1 MEAMEVMESQ
11 EKRAVH
17 RSPSY
22 PMYDLGTAVEKTK
35 VVYERDKRA
44 AVSADVIA
52 SHIGYSAAKGLGGRA
67 VSALKQYGLL
77 EEVSGKYRI
86 SDPGYVLVHYDRS
99 SPEWISAATD
109 AARHPVLFRELLEEN
124 PNGLPSDAGLRS
136 DLLKRGFNPGAIA
149 EVVSIVRNT
158 MSFASGEE
166 TVYNGNT
173 ENEMTEVQT
182 AREIVKPPVV
192 DDRPRPRT
200 MLEAQRAAGQV
211 AAMPI
216 NYRQDVFSLTE
227 GPVTIQ
233 WPGEISAESYSD
245 LGDWLDIL
253 KRKIGRSVKESGG

>member
-1 MEAMEVMESQ
+1 
-11 EKRAVH
+11 VH

-22 PMYDLGTAVEKTK
+22 PLFDLGAAVAKTK
-35 VVYERDKRA
+35 LVYDHDKRA

-52 SHIGYSAAKGLGGRA
+52 GHLGYSAAKGLGGRA

-86 SDPGYVLVHYDRS
+86 SEWGYVLVHYDRN
-99 SPEWISAATD
+99 SPEWINAATE

-124 PNGLPSDAGLRS
+124 PNGLPSDAGLRN

-173 ENEMTEVQT
+173 ENEMPEVQT
-182 AREIVKPPVV
+182 ATEVVKPLVV

-200 MLEAQRAAGQV
+200 MLETQKAAGQL
-211 AAMPI
+211 AGQAPAG
-216 NYRQDVFSLTE
+216 YRHDVFSLAE
-227 GPVTIQ
+227 GTVTIQ
-233 WPGEISAESYSD
+233 WPVALSPESYED

-253 KRKIGRSVKESGG
+253 KRKIGRSVKAEPVNFGDLSAYKKDA

>member
-1 MEAMEVMESQ
+1 MESH
-11 EKRAVH
+11 EKKAMH

-22 PMYDLGTAVEKTK
+22 PLFDLGTAVTKTK
-35 VVYERDKRA
+35 AVYDHDKRA

-52 SHIGYSAAKGLGGRA
+52 AHLGYSAAKGLGGRA

-77 EEVSGKYRI
+77 EELSGKFRI
-86 SDPGYVLVHYDRS
+86 SELGYVLVHYDRNS
-99 SPEWISAATD
+99 QEWINAATES
-109 AARHPVLFRELLEEN
+109 ARHPGLFGELLEEN

-136 DLLKRGFNPGAIA
+136 DLLKRGFNPAAIP

-173 ENEMTEVQT
+173 ENGMPEIQTATEV
-182 AREIVKPPVV
+182 VKPPVV
-192 DDRPRPRT
+192 DDQRPRPRT
-200 MLEAQRAAGQV
+200 MLEAQRAAGQLAIQP
-211 AAMPI
+211 AAG
-216 NYRQDVFSLTE
+216 YRHDVFSLAE

-233 WPGEISAESYSD
+233 WPMTLSPESYQD

-253 KRKIGRSVKESGG
+253 KRKIGRSVKPEAE